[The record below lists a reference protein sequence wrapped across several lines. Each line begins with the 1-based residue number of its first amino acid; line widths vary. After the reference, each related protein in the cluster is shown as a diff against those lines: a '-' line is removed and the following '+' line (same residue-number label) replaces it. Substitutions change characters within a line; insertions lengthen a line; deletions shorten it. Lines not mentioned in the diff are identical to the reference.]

1 MPRFEIPEIPLRQLV
16 WWTLGIAAVVLCFW
30 LLIRFQ
36 EILLLLLTALILS
49 TAVRPGALWLE
60 KHGIAKPVGL
70 IIIFSLIA
78 IFVAVL
84 IWATVPVLVEQGAAL
99 GRSVGEG
106 YQLLY
111 QNLDKSTNLLVQ
123 RFVDLLPADLGS
135 AAAGGTQALP
145 ELEMPVT
152 PQATQG
158 EQLVIGIAQ
167 AVAVIIFTFYWTLEG
182 EYVKNALFMM
192 VPLKKRND
200 ARELVQKIEQ
210 TVGGYL
216 LGQGL
221 LCLII
226 GALAF
231 VAYLLIG
238 LPHALLLA
246 IFAGLLEAVP
256 IVGPFLGAVP
266 AFIIGLSVSPATAL
280 WVVVATT
287 IIQQLENSL
296 LVPRVMSQTIG
307 IRPLVSLLA
316 LLAFGS
322 LYGVLGALIALPLAG
337 VIQLLLDRYLLSHES
352 LEQEEPG
359 RDRLSV
365 LRYET
370 NQLVQDVRSQVRTKE
385 GVPSAVSDFVEDE
398 LEALA
403 LDLESLLAAQGG
415 GQR

>member
-1 MPRFEIPEIPLRQLV
+1 MPRFEILEIPLRQLV

-78 IFVAVL
+78 IFVVVL

-123 RFVDLLPADLGS
+123 RFLGLLPADLGS

>member
-78 IFVAVL
+78 IFVVVL

-403 LDLESLLAAQGG
+403 LDLESLLAAQRG